1 MKKRLTV
8 LLSTLWMGVAF
19 GQENVVVDTTVLNSR
34 VDTNAQ
40 TVGGMITQK
49 IEWRADA
56 GLELL
61 PADSTSVFLLV
72 SSTLDSTA
80 IARTATFTYL
90 ILDTGALVL
99 PTLSA
104 VSSKGIFT
112 VIPDTIQS
120 RFLPAE
126 EGIDNAVARPLA
138 EVPFN
143 FVWWLEAYWYWIAA
157 GVALLLIGYLVWRY
171 AKKPQAPPVLV
182 SEPERDY
189 YKEAMD
195 AIATL
200 RGDALWERDMKGFY
214 IALGDVVR
222 TYLTHRTGLPL
233 AEQTTSESV
242 RMPYQKWTAAQIESY
257 EFILTRADY
266 VKFAKGSWDVA
277 VHRDCL
283 DKATALITD
292 FKPEQN
298 V

>member
-8 LLSTLWMGVAF
+8 LLSILWMGVAF

-80 IARTATFTYL
+80 LARTATFTYL

-182 SEPERDY
+182 PEPERDY

-242 RMPYQKWTAAQIESY
+242 RMLYQKWTAAQIESY

-277 VHRDCL
+277 VHHDCL

>member
-8 LLSTLWMGVAF
+8 LLSILWMGVAF

-49 IEWRADA
+49 VEWRADA

-80 IARTATFTYL
+80 LARTATFTYL

-126 EGIDNAVARPLA
+126 EGIDNAVARPLV

-157 GVALLLIGYLVWRY
+157 GVVLLLIGYLVWRY
-171 AKKPQAPPVLV
+171 AKKPQARPVLV
-182 SEPERDY
+182 TEPERDY

-242 RMPYQKWTAAQIESY
+242 RMLYQKWTAAQIESY

>member
-8 LLSTLWMGVAF
+8 LLSILWMGVAF

-49 IEWRADA
+49 VEWRADA

-80 IARTATFTYL
+80 LARTATFTYL

-126 EGIDNAVARPLA
+126 EGIDNAVARPLV

-157 GVALLLIGYLVWRY
+157 GVVLLLIGYLVWRY

-182 SEPERDY
+182 PGPERDY

-242 RMPYQKWTAAQIESY
+242 RMLYQKWTAAQIESY

>member
-8 LLSTLWMGVAF
+8 LLSILWMGVAF

-49 IEWRADA
+49 VEWRADA

-80 IARTATFTYL
+80 LARTATFTYL

-157 GVALLLIGYLVWRY
+157 GVVLLLIGYLVWRY
-171 AKKPQAPPVLV
+171 AKKPKARPVLV
-182 SEPERDY
+182 PEPERDY

-242 RMPYQKWTAAQIESY
+242 RMLYQKWTAAQIESY

>member
-8 LLSTLWMGVAF
+8 LLSILWMGVAF

-49 IEWRADA
+49 VEWRADA

-80 IARTATFTYL
+80 LARTATFTYL

-126 EGIDNAVARPLA
+126 EGIDNAVARPLV

-182 SEPERDY
+182 PEPERDY

-195 AIATL
+195 PIATL

-222 TYLTHRTGLPL
+222 TYLTYRTGLPL

-242 RMPYQKWTAAQIESY
+242 RMLYQKWTAAQIESY

>member
-8 LLSTLWMGVAF
+8 LLSILGMGVAF

-182 SEPERDY
+182 PEPERDY

-242 RMPYQKWTAAQIESY
+242 RMLYQKWTAAQIESY

>member
-40 TVGGMITQK
+40 TVGGMITQLV
-49 IEWRADA
+49 EWSADA

-171 AKKPQAPPVLV
+171 AKKPQAPPLLV
-182 SEPERDY
+182 PEPERDY

-242 RMPYQKWTAAQIESY
+242 RMLYQKWTAAQIESY

-277 VHRDCL
+277 VHHDCL

>member
-8 LLSTLWMGVAF
+8 LLSILWMGVAF

-40 TVGGMITQK
+40 TVGGMITQLV
-49 IEWRADA
+49 EWSADA

-182 SEPERDY
+182 PEPERDY

-242 RMPYQKWTAAQIESY
+242 RMLYQKWTAAQIESY

-277 VHRDCL
+277 VHHDCL

>member
-8 LLSTLWMGVAF
+8 LLSILWMGVAF

-182 SEPERDY
+182 PEPERDY

-242 RMPYQKWTAAQIESY
+242 RMLYQKWTAAQIESY

>member
-8 LLSTLWMGVAF
+8 LLSILWMGVAF

-80 IARTATFTYL
+80 LARTATFTYL

-171 AKKPQAPPVLV
+171 AKKPQAPPLLV
-182 SEPERDY
+182 PEPERDY

-242 RMPYQKWTAAQIESY
+242 RMLYQKWTAAQIESY

>member
-8 LLSTLWMGVAF
+8 LLSILWMGVAF

-49 IEWRADA
+49 VEWRADA

-80 IARTATFTYL
+80 LARTATFTYL

-143 FVWWLEAYWYWIAA
+143 FVWWLEAYWYWIAT

-242 RMPYQKWTAAQIESY
+242 RMLYQKWTAAQIESY

>member
-8 LLSTLWMGVAF
+8 LLSILWMGVAF

-182 SEPERDY
+182 PEPERDY

-242 RMPYQKWTAAQIESY
+242 RMLYQKWTAAQIESY

-277 VHRDCL
+277 VHHDCL